1 MTSSES
7 LIDLF
12 DVNLWVIKKQTD
24 GLTHADGLLQLPFRG
39 NCLNWVLGHIV
50 AGRDGILKLLGESP
64 IWSEEETAP
73 YNRGSEP
80 LTCDEN
86 VHSLEKLLSGLERSQ
101 KVLTAALARTP
112 QEELEKT
119 IETFRGEKSLGDHVA
134 FLLWHEAY
142 HVGQLELLRQL
153 AGKDDAVI

>member
-1 MTSSES
+1 MSSSET

-12 DVNLWVIKKQTD
+12 GVNLGVIKQQVD
-24 GLTHADGLLQLPFRG
+24 GLTHADSLLQLPFRG
-39 NCLNWVLGHIV
+39 NCLNWVLGHV
-50 AGRDGILKLLGESP
+50 VSSRGGILKLLGESP
-64 IWSEEETAP
+64 IWSEEEAAP
-73 YNRGSEP
+73 YGLGSEP
-80 LTCDEN
+80 ITCDGD
-86 VHSLEKLLSGLERSQ
+86 VHSLEKLLNDLDRSHQ
-101 KVLTAALARTP
+101 VLIAALERTP

-119 IETFRGEKSLGDHVA
+119 IETFRGERTVGNHVT

>member
-1 MTSSES
+1 MASSET

-12 DVNLWVIKKQTD
+12 GVDLWVIKKQLE
-24 GLTHADGLLQLPFRG
+24 GLTHADSLLQLPFRG

-50 AGRDGILKLLGESP
+50 ASREGILKLLGESP
-64 IWSEEETAP
+64 IWSEEEAAA
-73 YNRGSEP
+73 YDRGSEP
-80 LTCDEN
+80 ITCHGD
-86 VHSLEKLLSGLERSQ
+86 VHSLEKLMDDLDRSQQVLIAALERIS
-101 KVLTAALARTP
+101 

-119 IETFRGEKSLGDHVA
+119 IETFRGEKALGNHVA

>member
-12 DVNLWVIKKQTD
+12 GVNLVVVEKQTE
-24 GLTHADGLLQLPFRG
+24 GLTHADSLLQLPFRG

-64 IWSEEETAP
+64 IWSEEEAAP
-73 YNRGSEP
+73 YDRGSEP
-80 LTCDEN
+80 ITCDGN
-86 VHSLEKLLSGLERSQ
+86 VHSLEKLLSDLNRSQ
-101 KVLTAALARTP
+101 ALLVAALERTP

-119 IETFRGEKSLGDHVA
+119 IETFRGERTLGNHVA